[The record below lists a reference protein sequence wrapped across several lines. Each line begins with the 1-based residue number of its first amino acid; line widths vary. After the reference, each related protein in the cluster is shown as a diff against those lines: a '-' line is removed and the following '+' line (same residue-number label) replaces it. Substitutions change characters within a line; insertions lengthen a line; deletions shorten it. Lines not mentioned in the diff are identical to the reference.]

1 MIPALVVP
9 ILVRPELLNRMLGSI
24 DYPVDELV
32 IIDNGGCTN
41 VSKVK
46 NVKRTYTVRMPY
58 NLGVAGSWNLGIKS
72 LPFAEWWLVSN
83 FDIIWPA
90 GSLERFDAESSADSF
105 VLSAAS
111 PRWAAF
117 SIGSTVVDRVGL
129 FDESFHPAYFE
140 DDDYARRCDQH
151 GIDITNSDIPVH
163 HDNSSTLAA
172 GYQRLNDQTYK
183 ANRLYFNSKV
193 EENDFSEGR
202 WSVARRRSQSW
213 D

>member
-9 ILVRPELLNRMLGSI
+9 ILVRPELLNRMLESI

-32 IIDNGGCTN
+32 IIDNGNCTN
-41 VSKVK
+41 ITKVK

-72 LPFAEWWLVSN
+72 LPFADWWLVAN
-83 FDIIWPA
+83 FDVKWPKGA
-90 GSLERFDAESSADSF
+90 LEQFDQRSSPDGLVVSDTF
-105 VLSAAS
+105 SK
-111 PRWAAF
+111 WAAF
-117 SIGSTVVDRVGL
+117 TIGSNVVSRVGL

-140 DDDYARRCDQH
+140 DNDYLRRCEH
-151 GIDITNSDIPVH
+151 AGVGVTYSDIEVH
-163 HDNSSTLAA
+163 HTDSSTLAA
-172 GYQRLNDQTYK
+172 GYQLLNEQTYN
-183 ANRLYFNSKV
+183 ANRLYFNSKI
-193 EENDFSEGR
+193 EDDDFSEGR